1 MKTGDHAGETQT
13 LSVLHEQSATE
24 TLLPPSGTG
33 LFYRP
38 ETRRP
43 SCYPANIEG
52 NSKYNNNNDRLTAF
66 DPGQPG

>member
-52 NSKYNNNNDRLTAF
+52 NSK
-66 DPGQPG
+66 